1 MRTLRWLA
9 AAALLAS
16 LAGCGD
22 RGYQG
27 SSYAYRS
34 PDAGYNYP
42 SSYYYSSGYFNN
54 VNNAR

>member
-1 MRTLRWLA
+1 MRKLHWLA
-9 AAALLAS
+9 VAALLAT
-16 LAGCGD
+16 LAACGG

-42 SSYYYSSGYFNN
+42 SSYYYSSGYYNN
-54 VNNAR
+54 VNNYR